1 MFRSP
6 ALLCFAGIAAGLALG
21 LGVLPAAHAQSAVD
35 EGFATGKAVAAWNLW
50 QPAMQ
55 AILSRDSA
63 EAEKLFGQLLELDP
77 SPLRIALMAD
87 RTVDRTTLGGAILL
101 LEQDLESKA
110 LEASGQRVAEML
122 TEGREQMNEAD
133 DGWYF
138 SSLGRFD
145 VANANFRALLDSKP
159 DPVALL
165 EFTDQVTQRRDLLL
179 RLTDNSVVGEAVR
192 DVMKALDRGEEL
204 IKADPVRI
212 KHRIEQL
219 AGPPRAYQNSV
230 ALLAQSG
237 EWAVPFIVEYLRDPA
252 KAALT
257 QPILRALPQIG
268 HPAVNPLVYA
278 IRVGNPVVQQYLIRV
293 LGQIGYAQAL
303 PYLLQL
309 KENKDTPN
317 EVLAAV
323 NDALSDLAAH
333 GVQIDP
339 GMTAAAAFYAL
350 ANSYYA
356 DAGSLA
362 ADPRLDTANVWFWRD
377 GLVQNLPVP
386 TQVFNEVMC
395 MRCCEEA
402 LRLSPDMEDALALWL
417 AADFRRVAQLGAGTD
432 TTVAENFPA
441 PLYFA
446 QSAGTKACLRALSR
460 ALDDKDPAV
469 ALGVI
474 EALRNI
480 AGPASVT
487 TDADGRL
494 PLAEALLFPDQVVRI
509 KAALTLGAARPVEP
523 FLNHQNLMPVFAEAL
538 LLHTGSRR
546 AAVLDPD
553 VDSANAFA
561 GMLREQGFEVV
572 SDTEF
577 DRGMQK
583 VREHVPA
590 LDVIF
595 LASNI
600 ANPPLDEALRQ
611 LRGEFRFSSTPV
623 VLIAK
628 PGDADTVRDLVRAD
642 YRLAEV
648 RPGAA
653 VDAVRSA
660 IDRVSHAVGMIQVT
674 PEAGTAI
681 ALDAAGVLE
690 TLAVTRNPLFDPAQL
705 EQPLIS
711 ALGSDNADLRLTA
724 ARVLAHVCSTA
735 AQEAVAQI
743 ALDSAREQELRIQM
757 FDVLAQAGKLC
768 GSHLSQSSVKQ
779 VTDLAEHATDMPI
792 RTAASQALGAL
803 NLPAGNGSQIIRN
816 LYRE

>member
-1 MFRSP
+1 MSRSP
-6 ALLCFAGIAAGLALG
+6 ARLRLAGIAAVVALG
-21 LGVLPAAHAQSAVD
+21 AGAVPAAHAQSALD
-35 EGFATGKAVAAWNLW
+35 EGFATGDAAKAWALW
-50 QPAMQ
+50 QPAMK

-63 EAEKLFGQLLELDP
+63 EAEKLFTELLELNP
-77 SPLRIALMAD
+77 SPFRIALMAD
-87 RTVDRTTLGGAILL
+87 RTASRTTLGGAILL
-101 LEQDLESKA
+101 LQQDLESKA
-110 LEASGQRVAEML
+110 LDTSGQRVAEML
-122 TEGREQMNEAD
+122 AEGREQMAEAD

-165 EFTDQVTQRRDLLL
+165 EFTDQVARRRDLLL
-179 RLTDNSVVGEAVR
+179 RLTDNPVVGDAIR
-192 DVMKALDRGEEL
+192 DVMKALNRGEEL

-252 KAALT
+252 KGALT
-257 QPILRALPQIG
+257 RPILRALPQIG
-268 HPAVNPLVYA
+268 HAAVNPLVYA
-278 IRVGNPVVQQYLIRV
+278 IRVDNPVVRQYLIRI

-303 PYLLQL
+303 PYLLEL
-309 KENKDTPN
+309 REDKNTPN
-317 EVLAAV
+317 EVLAAI

-333 GVQIDP
+333 GAEIQP
-339 GMTAAAAFYAL
+339 GLTAAAAFYNL
-350 ANSYYA
+350 ANAYYA

-362 ADPRLDTANVWFWRD
+362 ADPRLDTANVWFWRN

-386 TQVFNEVMC
+386 TRIFNEVMC

-402 LRLSPDMEDALALWL
+402 LHLHPGMEDALALWL
-417 AADFRRVAQLGAGTD
+417 AADFRRVAQLGEGTD

-446 QSAGTKACLRALSR
+446 QTAGTRVCLKALTRG
-460 ALDDKDPAV
+460 LDDKDPAV

-487 TDADGRL
+487 ADADGRL

-509 KAALTLGAARPVEP
+509 KAALTLGAACPVQP
-523 FLNHQNLMPVFAEAL
+523 FLNYQNLMPVFAEAL
-538 LLHTGSRR
+538 LLHSGSRR

-561 GMLREQGFEVV
+561 GMLRDQGFEVV

-577 DRGMQK
+577 NRGLEK
-583 VREHVPA
+583 VREQMPA
-590 LDVIF
+590 LDVLF

-600 ANPPLDEALRQ
+600 PEGLNEALTH
-611 LRGEFRFSSTPV
+611 LRSEFRFASTPV
-623 VLIAK
+623 VLITK
-628 PGDADTVRDLVRAD
+628 PGDAIAVRDLVQAD

-648 RPGAA
+648 RPDVAA
-653 VDAVRSA
+653 DAVRST

-681 ALDAAGVLE
+681 ALDAAGILE
-690 TLAVTRNPLFDPAQL
+690 TLAVTRNPFFDPAQL

-711 ALGSDNADLRLTA
+711 ALGSDNADLRLKA
-724 ARVLAHVCSTA
+724 AHVLAYICSTN
-735 AQEAVAQI
+735 AQEAVAKI
-743 ALDSAREQELRIQM
+743 ALDSTRDQELRIQM
-757 FDVLAQAGKLC
+757 FDALAQAGKQC
-768 GSHLSQSSVKQ
+768 GNHLAQPSVKQ
-779 VTDLAEHATDMPI
+779 IIDLAEHETNMPI

-803 NLPAGNGSQIIRN
+803 NVPAGSGSQIIRN